1 MIFLGG
7 PFVTTTD
14 QSRSRVEGGRPS
26 RLHESA
32 WSATVHAE
40 SSGELAPRDDDD
52 GDDGDGNDDNDVDYE
67 NSYFVDHTEAPQS
80 N

>member
-1 MIFLGG
+1 MIMA
-7 PFVTTTD
+7 VIAD
-14 QSRSRVEGGRPS
+14 DKDD
-26 RLHESA
+26 
-32 WSATVHAE
+32 
-40 SSGELAPRDDDD
+40 DDDD